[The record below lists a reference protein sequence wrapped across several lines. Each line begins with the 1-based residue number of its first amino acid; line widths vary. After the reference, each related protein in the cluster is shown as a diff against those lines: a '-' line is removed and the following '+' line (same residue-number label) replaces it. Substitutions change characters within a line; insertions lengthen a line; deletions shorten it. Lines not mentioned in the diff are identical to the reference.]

1 LKCWCRNASGDKHP
15 THRAGFFSPSPTR
28 GPWGRAWN
36 YSGWRKDGTEFPTEI
51 SLSPLE
57 TEEGVLVSSAIRDIT
72 ERREV
77 ENELRTSRDELR
89 NSRAVLQGL
98 FESLP
103 GLFLVFTHDLKIV
116 SASDAYLAALALQ
129 RKNILGRGIFEIFPD
144 QPGTTTIS
152 NWRASLDRV
161 RQTAA
166 PDIMA
171 IQKYES
177 AGPTAS

>member
-1 LKCWCRNASGDKHP
+1 MG
-15 THRAGFFSPSPTR
+15 AGVELY
-28 GPWGRAWN
+28 GL
-36 YSGWRKDGTEFPTEI
+36 RKDGTEFPTDI

-57 TEEGVLVSSAIRDIT
+57 TADGVLVSGAIRDIT
-72 ERREV
+72 QRKAFE
-77 ENELRTSRDELR
+77 DELR
-89 NSRAVLQGL
+89 RSRAVLQGL

-129 RKNILGRGIFEIFPD
+129 RKNILGRSIFEIFPD

-161 RQTAA
+161 R
-166 PDIMA
+166 
-171 IQKYES
+171 
-177 AGPTAS
+177 